1 MPRRSRRR
9 PESELRYHRS
19 GPIPTP
25 LGRTDVQESL
35 DRLLPADTIRQ
46 FARESRFV
54 VRERKLDPVA
64 FLWTL
69 VLDFGVELHRFLEEL
84 REAYVKSSEL
94 EEIAYTS
101 YYLRFNA
108 ELCEFLRLCLQHAIA
123 QLPKEPGRE
132 LDPRL
137 KAFVDDVVIKDS
149 SVVRLHASLAT
160 KWPATRSRK
169 IAAGVK
175 VDLLVSVCANGPK
188 SVALIGERTADVKTL
203 RLGGWVKDRILL
215 ADLGYYSHR
224 LFAKIDEY
232 HGYFVSRW
240 KQSADPLFVRSL
252 TVHRGRAIDLE
263 GKRLSEV
270 LPKLQREVLDA
281 EVELT
286 FQKRVYN
293 GHRSTDTFRCRIVA
307 VWDEKN
313 EEYHTYLTNIPLER
327 LTAEE
332 VAQLY
337 GLRWEIELT
346 FKELK
351 SHYALDQFRTT
362 KAVVVEALIWS
373 ALLTLVASRQI
384 HNLVRRIQPPE
395 LRARYQMLKWARVFR
410 STARDILA
418 ALLGYLGLGEGKD
431 DRYRVINVS
440 LTRLALDA
448 HVKRHRLREDWSRA
462 AGLN

>member
-1 MPRRSRRR
+1 MGFIGGLALLFDALALPSTPRVRTALPPNRPAPDPLGSHRRSGEPR
-9 PESELRYHRS
+9 P
-19 GPIPTP
+19 
-25 LGRTDVQESL
+25 
-35 DRLLPADTIRQ
+35 LLPADTIRQ
-46 FARESRFV
+46 FARESGFV
-54 VRERKLDPVA
+54 VRKRKIDPVV

-84 REAYVKSSEL
+84 RYAYVKSSEL
-94 EEIAYTS
+94 EELAYPS

-123 QLPKEPGRE
+123 QLPREPGRE

-137 KAFVDDVVIKDS
+137 KAFVEDVVIKDS

-169 IAAGVK
+169 VAAGVK

-203 RLGGWVKDRILL
+203 ASRGLGEEPDPPRRPRLLL
-215 ADLGYYSHR
+215 PPA
-224 LFAKIDEY
+224 FAKIDELWRLLREPLEAER
-232 HGYFVSRW
+232 G
-240 KQSADPLFVRSL
+240 SALRAVVEGPPGEGDRPGGEATLGGASEAPPGRVGR
-252 TVHRGRAIDLE
+252 RGGVDVPVAGLR
-263 GKRLSEV
+263 
-270 LPKLQREVLDA
+270 
-281 EVELT
+281 
-286 FQKRVYN
+286 

-307 VWDEKN
+307 VWDDKN

-362 KAVVVEALIWS
+362 KAMVVEALIWS

-384 HNLVRRIQPPE
+384 HNMVRRIQPPE
-395 LRARYQMLKWARVFR
+395 LRARYPMLKWARVFR
-410 STARDILA
+410 STARDILW
-418 ALLGYLGLGEGKD
+418 ALLGYLGVGGGKD
-431 DRYRVINVS
+431 DRYRAINA
-440 LTRLALDA
+440 R
-448 HVKRHRLREDWSRA
+448 
-462 AGLN
+462 

>member
-1 MPRRSRRR
+1 MTRRK
-9 PESELRYHRS
+9 PESELRYHRTH
-19 GPIPTP
+19 PLPTP
-25 LGRTDVQESL
+25 LGRTAVQESL
-35 DRLLPADTIRQ
+35 DQLLPADTIRQ

-54 VRERKLDPVA
+54 VRERTIDPVV

-84 REAYVKSSEL
+84 RYAYVKSSEL
-94 EEIAYTS
+94 EDLAYPS

-108 ELCEFLRLCLQHAIA
+108 ELCEFLRLCLQQAIA
-123 QLPKEPGRE
+123 QLPREPGRE

-137 KAFVDDVVIKDS
+137 RAFVQDVVIKDS

-169 IAAGVK
+169 VAAGVK

-188 SVALIGERTADVKTL
+188 SVALVGERTHDVKLL

-224 LFAKIDEY
+224 LFAKIEE
-232 HGYFVSRW
+232 HGGYFVSRW
-240 KQSADPLFVRSL
+240 KKSAYPLFVGSL
-252 TVHRGRAIDLE
+252 KVHRGRAIDLE

-286 FQKRVYN
+286 FQRPVYA
-293 GHRSTDTFRCRIVA
+293 GHRSLDTFRCRLVA
-307 VWDEKN
+307 VWDERHG
-313 EEYHTYLTNIPLER
+313 EYHTYLTNIPIER

-337 GLRWEIELT
+337 SLRWEIELT

-351 SHYALDQFRTT
+351 SHYALDKFRTT
-362 KAVVVEALIWS
+362 KAIVVEALIWS

-395 LRARYQMLKWARVFR
+395 LRPRYPALKWARVFR
-410 STARDILA
+410 GTARDILR
-418 ALLGYLGLGEGKD
+418 ALLGYLGLGKGGPEL
-431 DRYRVINVS
+431 YRAINTS
-440 LTRLALDA
+440 LTRMALDS
-448 HVKRHRLREDWSRA
+448 HIKRHRLREDWSRA
-462 AGLN
+462 ASLN

>member
-1 MPRRSRRR
+1 MTRRK

-35 DRLLPADTIRQ
+35 DRLLPADTIRR

-54 VRERKLDPVA
+54 VRERKIDPVV

-84 REAYVKSSEL
+84 REAYVNSSEL

-108 ELCEFLRLCLQHAIA
+108 ELCEFLRLCLQHAISE
-123 QLPKEPGRE
+123 LPREPGRE

-137 KAFVDDVVIKDS
+137 KAFVEDVVIKDS

-169 IAAGVK
+169 VAAGVK

-188 SVALIGERTADVKTL
+188 SVALVGERTADVKTL

-224 LFAKIDEY
+224 LFARIEEY
-232 HGYFVSRW
+232 GGFFVSRW
-240 KQSADPLFVRSL
+240 KKSADPLFVRSL

-286 FQKRVYN
+286 FQKRVYD
-293 GHRSTDTFRCRIVA
+293 GHRSTGTFRCRIVA

-313 EEYHTYLTNIPLER
+313 GEYHTYLTNIPLER

-346 FKELK
+346 FKEMK
-351 SHYALDQFRTT
+351 SHYSMDKFRTT

-384 HNLVRRIQPPE
+384 HNMVRRIQPPE
-395 LRARYQMLKWARVFR
+395 LRARYPMLKWARVFR
-410 STARDILA
+410 STARDILGA
-418 ALLGYLGLGEGKD
+418 MLGYLGLEEGKGD
-431 DRYRVINVS
+431 HYRAINVS
-440 LTRLALDA
+440 LTRMALDS